1 MHGKKIVSAYGIEVQ
16 QILTDFTAC
25 RISASLMNAVKF
37 GLFYPLKRMQNF
49 CILSLLYQRHWVCY
63 FFIPK
68 RFVAAYVTQFS

>member
-37 GLFYPLKRMQNF
+37 GLFYR
-49 CILSLLYQRHWVCY
+49 
-63 FFIPK
+63 
-68 RFVAAYVTQFS
+68 